1 MRPSSLSSAKAALSV
16 QVPVVP
22 PMAKAPCTR
31 SCTRTVLLPL
41 TVRSPNTSEPA
52 NTLLLPLINT
62 SPVTFTNSS
71 QAVLGHGQV
80 AVDGQ
85 PPQPHVVA
93 VEDHAFDGSAVGGV
107 VEGHGGVVLVLGH
120 GNVAVAIDHGGLAVV
135 GGRVA
140 DDVDHLALDDNDVV
154 RSTVALAEGA
164 GGLGGQAVVADDD
177 AVIAGQRVGGAP
189 DGGAVAVGADDAGA
203 VFAVVGL
210 DVAGGGQ
217 AALVAGC
224 GEGGDAGEGDGVAG
238 HGVVVWVVCLCR
250 RMWAGGGGRCEAV

>member
-1 MRPSSLSSAKAALSV
+1 MFRWKHIQGPEADELVVAETEVKDLRAARALHEKHR
-16 QVPVVP
+16 QV
-22 PMAKAPCTR
+22 
-31 SCTRTVLLPL
+31 
-41 TVRSPNTSEPA
+41 
-52 NTLLLPLINT
+52 
-62 SPVTFTNSS
+62 
-71 QAVLGHGQV
+71 VLGHCQV

-93 VEDHAFDGSAVGGV
+93 VEDDVAEDHGFIDAVAVDGHVVAVDDEVAFDGGAVGGV

-120 GNVAVAIDHGGLAVV
+120 GDIAIAIDHGGLAIV

-140 DDVDHLALDDNDVV
+140 DDVDDLAVDDNDVV
-154 RSTVALAEGA
+154 RPTVALAEVA

-224 GEGGDAGEGDGVAG
+224 GEVGDGGEGDGGEGDGGAG
-238 HGVVVWVVCLCR
+238 HG
-250 RMWAGGGGRCEAV
+250 ATGGLVFACVPGC